1 MVSQNMWMEIPK
13 ENKSLVLTV
22 VKDRKCKLI
31 IFSEIYI
38 TGENQ
43 KKWRKKKYQI
53 NDKPHKGKHQLFYVA
68 VSYHTMNSGNECSN
82 WDHVI

>member
-13 ENKSLVLTV
+13 ENKCLVLTV

-38 TGENQ
+38 TGEN
-43 KKWRKKKYQI
+43 KKKMKKKKI
-53 NDKPHKGKHQLFYVA
+53 LNK
-68 VSYHTMNSGNECSN
+68 
-82 WDHVI
+82 